1 MVQVVW
7 RLLEKIQASVLD
19 DGCCYSYD
27 ISLPLRDYYRV
38 FEVMRQRLKDVTTR
52 VVAYGHVGDGPCL
65 LCCFVSLT
73 SLVFGYGRQLTT

>member
-1 MVQVVW
+1 MVQAVW
-7 RLLEKIQASVLD
+7 RLREKIQAAVLD

-38 FEVMRQRLKDVTTR
+38 VEVTRQRLKHVTTR

-65 LCCFVSLT
+65 LCCLCP
-73 SLVFGYGRQLTT
+73 